1 MNITLNNR
9 SEVFEK
15 DILTISEIL
24 KLKNYTF
31 KMMVIKINGK
41 LIKKGQY
48 NDAEVVNG
56 DDVQIIHMISGG

>member
-24 KLKNYTF
+24 KLKNFTF
-31 KMMVIKINGK
+31 KMMVIKVNGK
-41 LIKKGQY
+41 LIKKDQY
-48 NDAEVVNG
+48 YTADVVNG
-56 DDVQIIHMISGG
+56 DDVQMIHMISGG

>member
-9 SEVFEK
+9 PEVFEK
-15 DILTISEIL
+15 DILTITEIL
-24 KLKNYTF
+24 RLKNFTF
-31 KMMVIKINGK
+31 KMMIIKVNGK

>member
-9 SEVFEK
+9 PEVFEK

-24 KLKNYTF
+24 KLKNFTF

>member
-31 KMMVIKINGK
+31 KMMVIKVNGK